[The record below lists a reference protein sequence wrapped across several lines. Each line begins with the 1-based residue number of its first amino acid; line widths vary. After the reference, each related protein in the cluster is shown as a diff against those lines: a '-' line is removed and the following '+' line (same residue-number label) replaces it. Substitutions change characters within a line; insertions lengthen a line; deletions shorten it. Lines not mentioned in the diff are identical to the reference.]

1 MTFETTNPYTF
12 EKIKTYQYLSIQQA
26 KAKID
31 KLVENQKKW
40 SEWPLQQRLQFLKK
54 VAENFE
60 MNQKRLATQMSLE
73 MGKPIRQS
81 LIEVAKCAQAL
92 KDIGD
97 VALSAITSQT
107 FSAHYKN
114 ITLLPTAYGVVLS
127 VQPWNFPYWQVVRMS
142 SSAAVSGNVVALKH
156 SDITAGCAELLEEMF
171 TCDGFSILQN
181 LPITHEDTAKVI
193 AWPQVQMVTFTGST
207 QGGSVVASIAAKNL
221 KKSVLELGGSDAYI
235 VLPDA
240 DLKLAVSEVL
250 KSRMVNTG
258 QSCICAKR
266 VYVHKNLS
274 EKFKELFIL
283 SMSEM
288 RSGDPLADDTQVG
301 PLAHAKFV
309 QQMAAQLEDSKKI
322 GGTFIEVANHSEKHK
337 GFSKM
342 GLIDFGANLRAHQ
355 DVEIFG
361 PVINFYSFDNLSEV
375 IEVLN
380 EGPFALGAGVFTA
393 DMSQARQLAEKI
405 QVGTFVIN
413 DYLKTGVKMPFG
425 GRKNSG
431 YGFESGQK
439 GIEEFISWKV
449 VASSEPL

>member
-1 MTFETTNPYTF
+1 MTFETVNPYTL
-12 EKIKTYQYLSIQQA
+12 EKIKTHQYLSLAQA
-26 KAKID
+26 KVKID

-40 SEWPLQQRLQFLKK
+40 SELSLQQRLQFLKK

-60 MNQKRLATQMSLE
+60 NNQKKLATQMSLE

-81 LIEVAKCAQAL
+81 LIEVGKCAQAL
-92 KDIGD
+92 KDIGE
-97 VALSAITSQT
+97 VAIPAITSHGL
-107 FSAHYKN
+107 SAHYKN

-127 VQPWNFPYWQVVRMS
+127 IQPWNFPYWQVVRMT
-142 SSAAVSGNVVALKH
+142 SSAVVSGNVVALKH

-181 LPITHEDTAKVI
+181 LPITHEDTEKVI
-193 AWPQVQMVTFTGST
+193 SWPHVQMVTFTGST
-207 QGGSVVASIAAKNL
+207 KGGSAVASIAGKNL

-235 VLPDA
+235 VLADA
-240 DLKLAVSEVL
+240 DLKLAVSEIL

-266 VYVHKNLS
+266 AFVHKDVS

-283 SMSEM
+283 GMSEM
-288 RSGDPLADDTQVG
+288 QSGDPMSNDTQVG
-301 PLAHAKFV
+301 PLAQIKFV
-309 QQMAAQLEDSKKI
+309 EQIATQVENSKKI
-322 GGTFIEVANHSEKHK
+322 GGVFTEVPHQSKKHK

-342 GLIDFGANLRAHQ
+342 GLIDFGTNLRSHQ
-355 DVEIFG
+355 DVEVFG
-361 PVINFYSFDNLSEV
+361 PVLNFYTFTELADV
-375 IEVLN
+375 VEVLN

-393 DMSQARQLAEKI
+393 DMSLARQLAERI

-431 YGFESGQK
+431 YGFELGQK

-449 VASSEPL
+449 VASSDPL